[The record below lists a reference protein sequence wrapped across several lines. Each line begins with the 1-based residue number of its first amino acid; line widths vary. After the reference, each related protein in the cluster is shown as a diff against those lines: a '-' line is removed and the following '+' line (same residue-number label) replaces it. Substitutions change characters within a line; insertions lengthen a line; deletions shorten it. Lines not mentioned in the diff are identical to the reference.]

1 MPKLNYQLDWREKL
15 TIAAIIC
22 LSFTGISVAKIGKAL
37 LTPYH
42 LMMGVLIVVGL
53 FYAHKINK
61 EIILSLLILLL
72 YMLGVNIFNI
82 QTVKLTSVLYT
93 VIFCIEMMILYNFMK
108 ASTTPVLKRALEL
121 VIILYFINVMIGF
134 CFSLVGFH
142 VPAIEQIIR
151 IYHMQSGETRPMGWS
166 TEPSYAAFIMAMAY
180 LAYNHLNDHELNKN
194 VAKLTFAFILAS
206 VLMKTAFGII
216 YIGVCMFDWA
226 IHLYPK
232 FVRSIR
238 LMYPFF
244 GIIIVVG
251 GSYLLSNS
259 DLEALKRL
267 DTVGTILFDPF
278 DDNQKKMA
286 KLQEKDASAFG
297 RIGPTFMLIA
307 ESENLKFNV
316 YTGAGAG
323 AAGTF
328 LLEMLSGVLIDD
340 GDAESLDVGLIPA
353 FVIDY
358 GFIGFILLWI
368 FFLIFTMYN
377 LPISFWLCMIL
388 IMFNANINTQILWF
402 AITCCLAVSMNRAN
416 KHPP

>member
-22 LSFTGISVAKIGKAL
+22 LSFTGISVGKIGKAL

-42 LMMGVLIVVGL
+42 LMMGILIGIGL
-53 FYAHKINK
+53 FYAHKINR
-61 EIILSLLILLL
+61 EIVVSLLILLL
-72 YMLGVNIFNI
+72 YMLGVNTYNI
-82 QTVKLTSVLYT
+82 QTIKLTSVLYT
-93 VIFCIEMMILYNFMK
+93 LIFCLEMMILYNFMK
-108 ASTTPVLKRALEL
+108 AGDIPLLKRAFEL

-134 CFSLVGFH
+134 MLSLVGLH
-142 VPAIEQIIR
+142 IPAVEEIIR

-166 TEPSYAAFIMAMAY
+166 TEPSYAAFVMAMAY
-180 LAYNHLNDHELNKN
+180 LAYNHLNEHQLNKN
-194 VAKLTFAFILAS
+194 VAKLTFAYILAS
-206 VLMKTAFGII
+206 VLMKTAFGIL
-216 YIGVCMFDWA
+216 YIGVCMLDWA

-232 FVRSIR
+232 FTRSIR

-244 GIIIVVG
+244 AIIIISG

-259 DLEALKRL
+259 DAEALKRI
-267 DTVGTILFDPF
+267 DTVSAILFDPF

-307 ESENLKFNV
+307 EGENLKFNV

-323 AAGTF
+323 AAGIF

-340 GDAESLDVGLIPA
+340 GDAESLDVGIIPA

-368 FFLIFTMYN
+368 FLFFVMYN
-377 LPISFWLCMIL
+377 LPLSFWLCILL
-388 IMFNANINTQILWF
+388 IMFNANINTQLLWF
-402 AITCCLAVSMNRAN
+402 GITSCFAVSMQRAN
-416 KHPP
+416 KYSP

>member
-1 MPKLNYQLDWREKL
+1 MPKLDYQLDWREKL

-22 LSFTGISVAKIGKAL
+22 LSFTGISVGKIGKAL

-42 LMMGVLIVVGL
+42 LMMGILIGIGL
-53 FYAHKINK
+53 FYAHKINR
-61 EIILSLLILLL
+61 EIVVSLLILLL
-72 YMLGVNIFNI
+72 YMLGVNAFNI
-82 QTVKLTSVLYT
+82 HSIKLTSVLYT
-93 VIFCIEMMILYNFMK
+93 VIFCLEMMILYNFMK
-108 ASTTPVLKRALEL
+108 SSSTAIIKRAFEL

-134 CFSLVGFH
+134 FFSLIGFH
-142 VPAIEQIIR
+142 VPSIEQVIR
-151 IYHMQSGETRPMGWS
+151 IYHMLSGETRPMGWS

-180 LAYNHLNDHELNKN
+180 LAYNHLNNHELNKN
-194 VAKLTFAFILAS
+194 VAKLTFAYVLAS
-206 VLMKTAFGII
+206 VLMKTAFGIL
-216 YIGVCMFDWA
+216 YIGVCMLDWA
-226 IHLYPK
+226 LHLYPK
-232 FVRSIR
+232 FARSVR

-244 GIIIVVG
+244 GIIIITG

-259 DLEALKRL
+259 DAEALRRL
-267 DTVGTILFDPF
+267 DTVGEILFNPF

-323 AAGTF
+323 AAGIF

-340 GDAESLDVGLIPA
+340 GDAESLDVGIIPA

-368 FFLIFTMYN
+368 FLFFVMYN
-377 LPISFWLCMIL
+377 LPIPFWLCIIL
-388 IMFNANINTQILWF
+388 IMFNANINTQLLWF
-402 AITCCLAVSMNRAN
+402 GITSCLAVSMYRAN
-416 KHPP
+416 KFPP